1 MKLLV
6 LAVKHC
12 HSSASRGF
20 ITQKIKQMKKIR
32 NILESK
38 GHHVY
43 SVTPE
48 TSVYDALHIMMDKN
62 ISSLLI
68 MENEVLKGI
77 FTERDYARKLVL
89 QGKSSK
95 DTTIGEIMTTNLF
108 TITLTESID
117 HCMEMMS
124 RHHIRHLPVIDNH
137 RVTGMISI
145 GDVVKFIIEDQKR
158 TIQQLESYI
167 AS

>member
-1 MKLLV
+1 
-6 LAVKHC
+6 
-12 HSSASRGF
+12 
-20 ITQKIKQMKKIR
+20 MKKIR
-32 NILESK
+32 NILENK

-48 TSVYDALHIMMDKN
+48 TSVYDALQVMMEKN

-89 QGKSSK
+89 MGRSSK
-95 DTTIGEIMTTNLF
+95 DTPIADIMTADLYTIGLH
-108 TITLTESID
+108 ESID

-124 RHHIRHLPVIDNH
+124 NFKIRHLPVIDNN
-137 RVTGMISI
+137 RVTGMVSI

>member
-1 MKLLV
+1 
-6 LAVKHC
+6 
-12 HSSASRGF
+12 
-20 ITQKIKQMKKIR
+20 MKKIR
-32 NILESK
+32 NILENK
-38 GHHVY
+38 GHQVY

-48 TSVYDALHIMMDKN
+48 TSVYDALQVMMERN

-68 MENEVLKGI
+68 MENEILKGI

-89 QGKSSK
+89 MGRSSK
-95 DTTIGEIMTTNLF
+95 DTPIGEIMTSNLF
-108 TITLTESID
+108 TITPSETID

-124 RHHIRHLPVIDNH
+124 AHKIRHLPVIDNN
-137 RVTGMISI
+137 RVTGMVSI